1 MKHKNQPKKDPVPR
15 TIKQAEAAVQ
25 RRFSAALQAATI
37 DKRQTLWEV
46 EQELW
51 VKLLAL
57 GRALVALF
65 FLKAAQRPRAATYEH
80 DGEPYVL
87 ADKRTTEVGTRFGK
101 VPFRRRV
108 GRRVGARRRVCD
120 RPIDRELGLG
130 GGFSLSVMVDI
141 VRLCALLPFTTARD
155 AFAEFCE
162 WCPSPRA
169 VLRMVD
175 ALGGQARSF
184 LEQAPA
190 PEGDGEV
197 LVIQVDGK
205 GAPAI
210 SSRERRRR
218 ARPRRATKGK
228 SKRHHRRSRRRE
240 QPRVR
245 RKPGHK
251 SKNAKVAVLGVIY
264 TLKKNDEGMLD
275 GPVNKRAIATF
286 STHRALFKWLHAEAV
301 KRGYGTDTFERVH
314 FLADGADAIWALQ
327 QEFFPKAE
335 VGLDWYHVSE
345 KLWAAG
351 KCLHRK
357 NRRKVEAWVVQ
368 QKKRLRSGSFDA
380 LMTDLRVA
388 LEDTP
393 LTGPGNKYRR
403 TVLGNVINHFDK
415 NRDRMKYARLRR
427 LDLDIATGVVE
438 GAVRHIIGTRF
449 DGPGMRWG
457 LDRVERLLHLRCILV
472 NDMWDDFVHYLAAK
486 PQIRL
491 APQPLPA
498 RTHDAVAKKA
508 A

>member
-1 MKHKNQPKKDPVPR
+1 MKKKTRPKKDPVPK

-25 RRFSAALQAATI
+25 RRFAAALASATL
-37 DKRQTLWEV
+37 DKRRTLCEL
-46 EQELW
+46 ERELW

-65 FLKAAQRPRAATYEH
+65 FLKATQRPRAATYEH

-87 ADKRTTEVGTRFGK
+87 AAKRTTEVGTRFGK

-108 GRRVGARRRVCD
+108 GRRVGARRRGCD

-141 VRLCALLPFTTARD
+141 VRLCALLPFATARD
-155 AFAEFCE
+155 AFAEFCA

-228 SKRHHRRSRRRE
+228 SQRHQRRSRRRE

-264 TLKKNDEGMLD
+264 TLKRNDEGQLD

-286 STHRALFKWLHAEAV
+286 STHRALFEWLHAEAV
-301 KRGYGTDTFERVH
+301 KRGYGTDKFERVH

-357 NRRKVEAWVVQ
+357 NRRMVEEWVVR

-380 LMTDLRVA
+380 LMTELRVA

-393 LTGPGNKYRR
+393 RTGPGNKYRR
-403 TVLGNVINHFDK
+403 TVLGAVIHHFDK
-415 NRDRMKYARLRR
+415 NRGRMKYARLRR

-457 LDRVERLLHLRCILV
+457 LDRLERLLHLRCILV
-472 NDMWDDFVHYLAAK
+472 NDMWDEFVHYLVAK

-498 RTHDAVAKKA
+498 RTHDAVAKQA

>member
-1 MKHKNQPKKDPVPR
+1 MKDENQPKQDPVPS

-25 RRFSAALQAATI
+25 RQFAAVLKMT
-37 DKRQTLWEV
+37 TLDEGRTLC
-46 EQELW
+46 EFERELW
-51 VKLLAL
+51 VGLLAL
-57 GRALVALF
+57 GRAFVALF
-65 FLKAAQRPRAATYEH
+65 FVQAAQRPRAAAYEH
-80 DGEPYVL
+80 DGEPFVL
-87 ADKRTTEVGTRFGK
+87 AEHRTTEVGTRFGK
-101 VPFRRRV
+101 VPFRRRM

-120 RPIDRELGLG
+120 CPIDRELGLG
-130 GGFSLSVMVDI
+130 GGFSLRVMVDI
-141 VRLCALLPFTTARD
+141 VRLCALLPFATARD

-218 ARPRRATKGK
+218 ARPRRKTKGK
-228 SKRHHRRSRRRE
+228 SKRHQRRTRRRE
-240 QPRVR
+240 HPRVR
-245 RKPGHK
+245 RRPGQK
-251 SKNAKVAVLGVIY
+251 SKNAKVAVLGVLY
-264 TLKKNDEGMLD
+264 TLKRNDDGQLD

-286 STHRALFKWLHAEAV
+286 STHRALFEWLHAEAV
-301 KRGYGTDTFERVH
+301 KRGYGTDKFKRVH
-314 FLADGADAIWALQ
+314 FLADGADVIWALQ
-327 QEFFPKAE
+327 KEFFPDAE

-351 KCLHRK
+351 KCLHRT
-357 NRRKVEAWVVQ
+357 NRRKVEAWVVK

-380 LMTDLRVA
+380 LMTELRVA

-393 LTGPGNKYRR
+393 RTGPGNKYRR
-403 TVLGNVINHFDK
+403 TVLGAVIHHFDK

-472 NDMWDDFVHYLAAK
+472 NDMWDDFVEFLAAK

-498 RTHDAVAKKA
+498 RTHDAVSKKA